1 MKYNFTILLCSLFL
15 NYSFANFNTRIPGDI
30 NNDNTLDILDIV
42 SMVDI
47 ILLEG
52 DYDICGDMN
61 YDDLLNVLD
70 VIILVELILSGT

>member
-1 MKYNFTILLCSLFL
+1 
-15 NYSFANFNTRIPGDI
+15 
-30 NNDNTLDILDIV
+30 
-42 SMVDI
+42 MVDI
-47 ILLEG
+47 IILEG